1 MLIKNDDKKPEFIM
15 FDSVSNLG
23 NVQDFRKIVP
33 YFL

>member
-1 MLIKNDDKKPEFIM
+1 MQIKNDGAKPEFTM